1 MNGKISHGLL
11 TLRHLKY
18 LDLSGNHLGGV
29 GIPIPSFLGSFRR
42 LIYLNL
48 SCMDFDGMVPPQLGN
63 LSKLQYLDLDNTYY
77 DYSGYDN
84 VLQSEDLSWLPR
96 LPFLRFLDMSG
107 VNLSTIGHWVQ
118 VVISMLSNLRA
129 LHLRRCKLVFT
140 YTPLVHRNLTSLKM
154 VDLTSNMIANLNPA
168 YWFWDADTIRHLDLS
183 YNWVVGPLPD
193 AVGNMTSLQ
202 VLHLGGNQLSDMK
215 AKTLKNLCNMREF
228 IDGGIPNWINQ
239 WTNLSII
246 QLSANRLVGSV
257 PLEIGMLSKLS
268 HLHLDYNQFNGSILE
283 EHLAGLVNLKEL
295 DFPFKL
301 KLAYFPGCK
310 MGHQFPLWIQG
321 QRDVSFLDISDAG
334 IVDYLPE
341 WFWSVFSNVEYLNI
355 SCNQISGRLPR
366 SLDLCRTLPQLPKH
380 LVELDISKNSL
391 SGPLPRKIIA
401 QNLTDLLLSDNCISG
416 AIPSYI
422 CQLPFLSLPLCSKQS
437 FISALILYDNLLS
450 GKFPSVLQSC
460 PDLILLDLADN
471 KYIGE
476 LPTWIAITKTVL
488 SPVAEYWGRL
498 PNSPI
503 NMFSGSIPVKLME
516 LGYLE
521 FLDLAYNRISGSI
534 PHSLANLK
542 AMTQDQ
548 VGKIPDEITY
558 LVGLMGLNIS
568 HNQLSGE
575 IPVKLGQ
582 LQSMESL
589 DLSWNELSDE
599 IPSSL
604 SGMTMLSKLNL
615 SYNNLSGR
623 IPSGNQLQT
632 LTDPASS
639 YIGNNYLCG
648 PPVSRNCSAPE
659 VAGGHHDGHQS
670 DSDVRYFYVGMA
682 VGFVLGL
689 WVVFVTFLFAR
700 TWRAAYFQMFDNLLC
715 GLEISVAASFRRCL
729 GKLY

>member
-1 MNGKISHGLL
+1 MSGSSVRLCWQWPCTDIVFL
-11 TLRHLKY
+11 Y
-18 LDLSGNHLGGV
+18 QSGNHLGGV

-96 LPFLRFLDMSG
+96 LPFLR
-107 VNLSTIGHWVQ
+107 
-118 VVISMLSNLRA
+118 A

-193 AVGNMTSLQ
+193 AVGNMTSLE

-341 WFWSVFSNVEYLNI
+341 WYWSVFSNVEYLNI

-366 SLDLCRTLPQLPKH
+366 SLDLCRTLPQLHKH

-471 KYIGE
+471 KYIGD
-476 LPTWIAITKTVL
+476 
-488 SPVAEYWGRL
+488 
-498 PNSPI
+498 PI

-516 LGYLE
+516 LGYLQ

-589 DLSWNELSDE
+589 DLSWNELSGE

-659 VAGGHHDGHQS
+659 VAGRHHDGHQS

-689 WVVFVTFLFAR
+689 WVVFVAFLFAR